1 MAAGR
6 SRTVDDLT
14 KRRRLRI
21 IVDSIFFDDRAK
33 IFTRQAFP
41 DDTFDLQPYHKNL
54 LNHDPLDEQ
63 WPTRR
68 IPMHSYRMLLIIL
81 MTAFFAATNA
91 YSSKTIHF
99 GTYTSDE
106 FQNYWYSRG
115 AEISR
120 FKLQQSRYGEI
131 HDGDAVLVFVT
142 EELNRAIQVKADR
155 PGQQNVPVLK
165 LNAVRKFFTGIY
177 PYSIMTSIFAP
188 INAREYPLPLK
199 ITSSTQE
206 WCGQVY
212 TQMNLGDGEY
222 RVRSHSY
229 FEEEGDQNFN
239 LKKHVP
245 EDAIWTMIR
254 LAPQNLPRGD
264 FFMIP
269 GTVYSRLMHRALTP
283 QKAVATLEPF
293 DGKSLEGQSLVRY
306 TIDFPKEQ
314 RSLRIVF
321 EKDFPYRIQN
331 WEDSH
336 RGLRGMNSKTLTTRA
351 TRTHTIMN
359 AYWQHHGNKDR
370 ASLKRLGLA
379 AREMGGN

>member
-1 MAAGR
+1 
-6 SRTVDDLT
+6 
-14 KRRRLRI
+14 
-21 IVDSIFFDDRAK
+21 
-33 IFTRQAFP
+33 
-41 DDTFDLQPYHKNL
+41 
-54 LNHDPLDEQ
+54 
-63 WPTRR
+63 
-68 IPMHSYRMLLIIL
+68 MHSYRMLLIIL

-91 YSSKTIHF
+91 YSYETINF

-106 FQNYWYSRG
+106 FQNYWYSQG

-283 QKAVATLEPF
+283 QKRHLKPNLNGTGGP
-293 DGKSLEGQSLVRY
+293 
-306 TIDFPKEQ
+306 
-314 RSLRIVF
+314 
-321 EKDFPYRIQN
+321 
-331 WEDSH
+331 
-336 RGLRGMNSKTLTTRA
+336 GLRAAHGMYAPAFRSSR
-351 TRTHTIMN
+351 RSFSDR
-359 AYWQHHGNKDR
+359 GNQAMVWMPKKIKKLMR
-370 ASLKRLGLA
+370 MLLRLCQLL
-379 AREMGGN
+379 